1 MSESTDG
8 PKGRPIRSDQW
19 QRPRGSRMVRADSDA
34 RHRPQAGE
42 YGEGAPHESTGVGPR
57 RAAAEPQVLNDRPG
71 HPDNYGNV
79 VSGVYGAHGYSGEPG
94 HPSAY
99 AADSGVPGA
108 VGQPRPD
115 STRDVQG
122 DAAADAG
129 AAHSDAADRAAGRV
143 GERSA
148 GDALSDERLR
158 ELIRERLTEDPDI
171 DAADVTIDVHAGA
184 VTLTGSVGDERTR
197 DVVEQCV
204 ENCGART
211 VNNRLSVG

>member
-8 PKGRPIRSDQW
+8 PKGRSIRSDQW
-19 QRPRGSRMVRADSDA
+19 QRPRGSRAVRADSDA

-79 VSGVYGAHGYSGEPG
+79 VSGVYGVQGYTGEPG

-115 STRDVQG
+115 STRDVQ
-122 DAAADAG
+122 
-129 AAHSDAADRAAGRV
+129 
-143 GERSA
+143 

>member
-8 PKGRPIRSDQW
+8 PKGRLIRTDQW
-19 QRPRGSRMVRADSDA
+19 QPPRGSRAVRADSDA

-42 YGEGAPHESTGVGPR
+42 YGEGAAHESTGVGPR

-79 VSGVYGAHGYSGEPG
+79 ASGVYGAHGYTGEPG

-115 STRDVQG
+115 STSDERG
-122 DAAADAG
+122 DATGNVAG
-129 AAHSDAADRAAGRV
+129 Q
-143 GERSA
+143 SA
-148 GDALSDERLR
+148 GDALSDDRLR

-171 DAADVTIDVHAGA
+171 DAADVTIDVQAGS
-184 VTLTGSVGDERTR
+184 VTLTGSVGNERTR

-211 VNNRLSVG
+211 VNNRLSVA

>member
-8 PKGRPIRSDQW
+8 PKGQPIRSDQW
-19 QRPRGSRMVRADSDA
+19 QPPRGSRAVRADNDA
-34 RHRPQAGE
+34 RHGPQAGE
-42 YGEGAPHESTGVGPR
+42 YGEGAAQESTGVGPR

-79 VSGVYGAHGYSGEPG
+79 ASGVYGAHGYSGEPG

-108 VGQPRPD
+108 VGQPRAD
-115 STRDVQG
+115 ST
-122 DAAADAG
+122 
-129 AAHSDAADRAAGRV
+129 SDAQSDASQGAGGSQAV
-143 GERSA
+143 QSA
-148 GDALSDERLR
+148 DALSDDRLR
-158 ELIRERLTEDPDI
+158 ELIRERLTEDPEI
-171 DAADVTIDVHAGA
+171 DATDVTIDVQAGS
-184 VTLTGSVGDERTR
+184 VTLTGSVQNERTR

-211 VNNRLSVG
+211 VHNRLSVA

>member
-8 PKGRPIRSDQW
+8 SKGRPIRSDQW
-19 QRPRGSRMVRADSDA
+19 QPPRGSRAVRADNDA

-42 YGEGAPHESTGVGPR
+42 YGEGAAHESTGVGPR
-57 RAAAEPQVLNDRPG
+57 RATAEPQVLNDRPG

-79 VSGVYGAHGYSGEPG
+79 ASGVYGAHGYTGEPG

-108 VGQPRPD
+108 GGQPRAD
-115 STRDVQG
+115 ST
-122 DAAADAG
+122 
-129 AAHSDAADRAAGRV
+129 
-143 GERSA
+143 
-148 GDALSDERLR
+148 GDALSDDRLR

-171 DAADVTIDVHAGA
+171 DAADVTIDVHGGS
-184 VTLTGSVGDERTR
+184 VTLRGSVNNERTR

-211 VNNRLSVG
+211 VHNQLSVR